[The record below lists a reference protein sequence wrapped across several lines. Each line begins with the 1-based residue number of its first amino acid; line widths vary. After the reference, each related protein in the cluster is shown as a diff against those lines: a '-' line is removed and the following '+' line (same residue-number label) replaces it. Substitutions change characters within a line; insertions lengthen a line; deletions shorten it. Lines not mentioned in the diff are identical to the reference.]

1 MNKKRKRKLIES
13 SILFAIILLIVFF
26 FSSGEKKVQSPA
38 PQTKELEIKT
48 EVYEEPKQQV
58 EEEIK
63 PANQTTVTPETMPI
77 FMYHHVRDYDNP
89 EDKIGTNLSV
99 SPKNLESQLDLIQQ
113 KGYNTTTFDELT
125 VAKPVILT
133 FDDAY
138 DNFYSNVFP
147 LLKEKNMK
155 AVVFVIYNDIGK
167 IGYMTLD
174 QLKEISDYGIEI
186 GSHTLSHLDLAKST
200 SSKASG
206 EISSSKA
213 NLERDLNIK
222 INSFCYPAGKY
233 NDEVVNMVKE
243 AGYLYATTTNGGI
256 SNFSNPYAL
265 NRYRM
270 NKDTSISSYIK

>member
-77 FMYHHVRDYDNP
+77 LMYHHIRDYDNP

-99 SPKNLESQLDLIQQ
+99 SPKNLESQLDLVQQ

-186 GSHTLSHLDLAKST
+186 GSHTLSHPDLEKST

-206 EISSSKA
+206 EISISKA

-256 SNFSNPYAL
+256 ANFSIPLTL

-270 NKDTSISSYIK
+270 NKDTGISSYIK

>member
-1 MNKKRKRKLIES
+1 MNKRRKRKFIEG
-13 SILFAIILLIVFF
+13 SILLIIILLSIFI
-26 FSSGEKKVQSPA
+26 FSSGEKKAQSPA
-38 PQTKELEIKT
+38 PQTKEPEIKT
-48 EVYEEPKQQV
+48 QLSEEPKPQV
-58 EEEIK
+58 EEDIK
-63 PANQTTVTPETMPI
+63 PASQPAVIPETMPI
-77 FMYHHVRDYDNP
+77 FMYHHIRDYDKP
-89 EDKIGTNLSV
+89 DDKIGTNLSV
-99 SPKNLESQLDLIQQ
+99 SPKNLESQLNLIQQ
-113 KGYNTTTFDELT
+113 KGYNTTTFNDLAIE
-125 VAKPVILT
+125 KPVILT

-138 DNFYSNVFP
+138 DNFYSNAFP

-167 IGYMTLD
+167 GGYMTLD

-186 GSHTLSHLDLAKST
+186 GSHTLSHPDLVKST
-200 SSKASG
+200 LQKASG

-213 NLERDLNIK
+213 NLEKDLDLT

-233 NDEVVNMVKE
+233 NDEVVNLIKE

-256 SNFSNPYAL
+256 SNFSNPLTL